1 MSKMYPIVYLTI
13 TILLVCGP
21 GFSESHLPYMN
32 YAPVWSPD
40 GRKIAF
46 YSTVDNDWEIY
57 SINTDGSQLTRLTH
71 SPGFDGEPTWSPDG
85 SKIAF
90 ASDRDGD
97 SEIYIMES
105 DGSNVLQV
113 TDNIHE
119 DDIPAWS
126 PTTPEILYR
135 STRDGSPF
143 LYMIS
148 SDGSGNRQLSSVAAQ
163 GRINWS
169 RNGREFVF
177 VIDYE
182 GRQAIAR
189 MSRDGVQIGLVI
201 TKQNF
206 PGNPTYFPDDG
217 EILYDAHS
225 DGIAESGDG
234 NWELWSVTVDGTT
247 TRRLTNN
254 NNDEWGGQWSPDGK
268 QLVFAGDGRNNSGYD
283 IFTSDVSGEN
293 LYRLT
298 RLCD

>member
-1 MSKMYPIVYLTI
+1 
-13 TILLVCGP
+13 
-21 GFSESHLPYMN
+21 MN